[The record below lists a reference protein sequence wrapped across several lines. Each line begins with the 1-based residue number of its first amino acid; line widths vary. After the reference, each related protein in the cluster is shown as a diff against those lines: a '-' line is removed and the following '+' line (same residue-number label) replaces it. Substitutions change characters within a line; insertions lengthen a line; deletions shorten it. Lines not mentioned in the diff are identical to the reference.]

1 MLYNKAC
8 YKRWTLIFESRQQFA
23 KIKDTNTK
31 LAKDISTELKTLQQL
46 LSPGDNDQ
54 KKRLDAVQNDYTK
67 LLKDFN
73 SILCETSNKE
83 SLKIKKLSTRKRKE
97 STAEKK
103 RKLSDAQIQ
112 LQEEEEKM
120 LQERQNNLKQLEADI
135 LDLSEIFK
143 VFLN

>member
-1 MLYNKAC
+1 M
-8 YKRWTLIFESRQQFA
+8 
-23 KIKDTNTK
+23 
-31 LAKDISTELKTLQQL
+31 KTLQEL

-54 KKRLDAVQNDYTK
+54 KKRLDTVQNDYTK

-97 STAEKK
+97 STVEKK

-120 LQERQNNLKQLEADI
+120 LQERQNNLKQLETDI